1 METFFLSVTKTY
13 IVPKQSKGFD
23 VFLKNKVTTKQ
34 KTNRKGPTN
43 QPSLKQ
49 SQPLQSK
56 RRNLSLR
63 VEVSYFRCLTRE
75 VKETGDF
82 HTQAKKPNGGHFFGQ
97 VTKLYMSFNI
107 IEA

>member
-13 IVPKQSKGFD
+13 VVPKQSKGFE
-23 VFLKNKVTTKQ
+23 VFLENKVTKQ
-34 KTNRKGPTN
+34 KTNRRGPTN

-49 SQPLQSK
+49 NQPLQSK

-63 VEVSYFRCLTRE
+63 VEVFYFRWFTRE

-82 HTQAKKPNGGHFFGQ
+82 HTQAKKPNGGHFFGH